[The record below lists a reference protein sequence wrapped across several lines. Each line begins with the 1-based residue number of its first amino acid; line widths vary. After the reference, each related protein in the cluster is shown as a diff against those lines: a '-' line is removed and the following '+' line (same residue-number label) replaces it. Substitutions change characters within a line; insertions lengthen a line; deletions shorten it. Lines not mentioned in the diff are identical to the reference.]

1 MAQPYGNFFI
11 VCSLF
16 FYFFRFS
23 ILSEILKLSV
33 SKSTAANDFFN
44 PDLIEDI
51 SATQGSFNRLVSVP
65 KFQKYSKLF
74 SLPEP
79 DIRILQLIKSLEQ
92 VPTFK
97 DQLHSRLDA
106 QSKGQLSFLLQKF
119 NTSI

>member
-1 MAQPYGNFFI
+1 MAQLYGNFITGLVYFI
-11 VCSLF
+11 
-16 FYFFRFS
+16 YFFRFS

-33 SKSTAANDFFN
+33 SKSSSVNELFS
-44 PDLIEDI
+44 PDLIEEF
-51 SATQGSFNRLVSVP
+51 STTQGSFNRLVSVP

-74 SLPEP
+74 GLPEP
-79 DIRILQLIKSLEQ
+79 DFRILQLIKSLEQ

-106 QSKGQLSFLLQKF
+106 QSKAQLSFLLQKF